1 MVFFFVFSKAT
12 NDTKRKRKIIIV
24 YFFLNR
30 FKKNYGGGVW
40 INDKLKYFKI
50 FDTIYLELNK

>member
-1 MVFFFVFSKAT
+1 MIQRERERLLQF
-12 NDTKRKRKIIIV
+12 I
-24 YFFLNR
+24 FFLNR